1 MTVSAVLA
9 LRKTKFT
16 THGYIGAISTGT
28 MKRAFCKIVTVV
40 GFLNVAIVVIYLNIY
55 YPNEK
60 RKRIFTKEEGLEGQL
75 RVNSSSFNDITTMY
89 PRLKNVRWQCSQ
101 LTFSFAPHVT
111 QPTLH
116 TNSTSIFLLV
126 LITSGVDKLHSER
139 RNSIRNTWGDK
150 SIKSGRRNWERVFV
164 IGKALDAE
172 RSEEIRQEAAFFE
185 DILVLNMTDSYK
197 NLVIKI
203 LSEMLWSLIHVNP
216 RFILKT
222 DDDVYVRVPRLL
234 SWLDNY
240 ANNNYA
246 GDKLYGGFV
255 GGDNGPVVRVKES
268 KHRVARDC
276 LAEDFYPSYCIGASY
291 IISRDVLPSILEAV
305 ERRPVFP
312 VEDAYIGVLA
322 KEIGLQPVDIPG
334 FYFRKKLADYQRC
347 DFASA
352 MAIGHSFKLLE
363 FFFVAENME
372 QTKQLPES
380 YLKCFL
386 MYEWVGFIFLLI
398 SLIILVFLAVV
409 FCKIVITPERV
420 NRAFCAL

>member
-1 MTVSAVLA
+1 MTFSAVLA

-40 GFLNVAIVVIYLNIY
+40 GFLNVALVMIYLNTY
-55 YPNEK
+55 YPNVK
-60 RKRIFTKEEGLEGQL
+60 RKRIFTEEEGLEGQL

-116 TNSTSIFLLV
+116 FNNTSIFLLV

-222 DDDVYVRVPRLL
+222 DDDVYVHVPRLL

-255 GGDNGPVVRVKES
+255 GGDNGPVVRAKES
-268 KHRVARDC
+268 KHCVARDC
-276 LAEDFYPSYCIGASY
+276 LAEDFYPS
-291 IISRDVLPSILEAV
+291 
-305 ERRPVFP
+305 
-312 VEDAYIGVLA
+312 
-322 KEIGLQPVDIPG
+322 
-334 FYFRKKLADYQRC
+334 
-347 DFASA
+347 
-352 MAIGHSFKLLE
+352 
-363 FFFVAENME
+363 
-372 QTKQLPES
+372 
-380 YLKCFL
+380 
-386 MYEWVGFIFLLI
+386 
-398 SLIILVFLAVV
+398 
-409 FCKIVITPERV
+409 
-420 NRAFCAL
+420 